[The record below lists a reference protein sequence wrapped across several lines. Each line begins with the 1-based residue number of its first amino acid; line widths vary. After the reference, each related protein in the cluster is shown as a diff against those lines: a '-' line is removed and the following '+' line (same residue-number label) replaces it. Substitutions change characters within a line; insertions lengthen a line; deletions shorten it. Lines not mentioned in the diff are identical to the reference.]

1 MADSLESAANIFEK
15 LVSDFTWTRFTIVV
29 FLLFLIGASLVA
41 FESYTRHF
49 ALSRIEGE
57 IKSFGELAQLSSK
70 LPVTSN
76 SAQLQRTYDHLLTKL
91 NAQIDG
97 ESFHLDEL
105 PVWASN
111 AIYAALP
118 WLLMSFLILFTTKT
132 GGAKVY
138 LGMAVVAIPSVI
150 VGAAL
155 PEYGRSW
162 INHWVYPWVAIVFC
176 TGLILLWQKLKTNR
190 VRTGA

>member
-1 MADSLESAANIFEK
+1 LWC
-15 LVSDFTWTRFTIVV
+15 V
-29 FLLFLIGASLVA
+29 LLFLIGASLVV

-57 IKSFGELAQLSSK
+57 IKSFAELAQLSSK
-70 LPVTSN
+70 LPVTSS
-76 SAQLQRTYDHLLTKL
+76 SAQLQRTYNHLLTKL

-118 WLLMSFLILFTTKT
+118 WLLMSLLILFTTKT
-132 GGAKVY
+132 G
-138 LGMAVVAIPSVI
+138 VI

-190 VRTGA
+190 VRMGA